1 MMPTN
6 AQRVVSIGIGPT
18 RRGQTGI
25 ALIIVLWITTL
36 LMLIAS
42 SFIYAMR
49 TDVNIVTNS
58 LARARLEAATDAAVQ
73 RGIFEM
79 LKPPQLPNRWT
90 TDGVAT
96 PWNYQGIAVEVTMTD
111 ESGKIDI
118 NTASDALMRGLFAS
132 QGMKDEEAA
141 AITDAI
147 LDWRDP
153 DSLKRLRGAEE
164 AEYLAA
170 GYTYKPANAAFQS
183 NEELRLVIGMTP
195 ELFDKVAPLITIY
208 SRQPGINA
216 SIAPRGVL
224 RALPGATDVLVDQY
238 IAQREQARA
247 AKLPVPQFALA
258 APYSSFANGIV
269 IVRAV
274 ASGGAGNE
282 GASFVREAVVMR
294 LATPKRPY
302 TFLRWKE
309 GSPGLA
315 VDAVAAAPPVSF
327 VSQQ

>member
-1 MMPTN
+1 MMRAMPSN
-6 AQRVVSIGIGPT
+6 PIP
-18 RRGQTGI
+18 RGQQGI

-49 TDVNIVTNS
+49 TDVNIVANS
-58 LARARLEAATDAAVQ
+58 MARARLEAAADAAVQ
-73 RGIFEM
+73 RGIMEM

-90 TDGVAT
+90 TDGVVQ
-96 PWNYQGIAVEVTMTD
+96 PWNFQGVVVDVSMTD

-118 NTASDALMRGLFAS
+118 NTAADVLLRGLLLS
-132 QGMKDEEAA
+132 QGLKDEEAA
-141 AITDAI
+141 AVTDAI

-170 GYTYKPANAAFQS
+170 GYSYKPANAAFQS

-208 SRQPGINA
+208 SRQPGINPN
-216 SIAPRGVL
+216 IALRGVL
-224 RALPGATDVLVDQY
+224 RALPGATDLLVDQF

-247 AKLPVPQFALA
+247 AKLPLPQFAPA
-258 APYSSFANGIV
+258 AGLSSFANNVFI
-269 IVRAV
+269 IRAA
-274 ASGGAGNE
+274 ASDGQRVD
-282 GASFVREAVVMR
+282 GASFVREAVVM
-294 LATPKRPY
+294 LPQTPKRPY
-302 TFLRWKE
+302 AFLRWKD
-309 GSPGLA
+309 GVAMPL
-315 VDAVAAAPPVSF
+315 VDATVTAAATL
-327 VSQQ
+327 Q

>member
-1 MMPTN
+1 MMRALSPGAMLRDQN
-6 AQRVVSIGIGPT
+6 
-18 RRGQTGI
+18 GI

-58 LARARLEAATDAAVQ
+58 LARARLEAAADAAVQ

-79 LKPPQLPNRWT
+79 FKPPQLPGRWT
-90 TDGVAT
+90 TDGVAQ
-96 PWNYQGIAVEVTMTD
+96 PWSYQGVTVDVSMTD

-118 NTASDALMRGLFAS
+118 NTASDALLRGLFLA
-132 QGMKDEEAA
+132 QGMKDDEAA
-141 AITDAI
+141 AVTDAI
-147 LDWRDP
+147 LDWRDQ

-170 GYTYKPANAAFQS
+170 GYSYKPANAAFQS
-183 NEELRLVIGMTP
+183 TEELRLVMGMTP

-216 SIAPRGVL
+216 SIASRGVL
-224 RALPGATDVLVDQY
+224 RALPGATDLLVDQY
-238 IAQREQARA
+238 LSQREQART
-247 AKLPVPQFALA
+247 AKLPLPQFASA

-274 ASGGAGNE
+274 ASGGEGNE
-282 GASFVREAVVMR
+282 GSSFVREAVVMR
-294 LATPKRPY
+294 LATPARPY

-309 GSPGLA
+309 GY
-315 VDAVAAAPPVSF
+315 AAARGDNLATMQSTPLPAP
-327 VSQQ
+327 Q

>member
-1 MMPTN
+1 MSHLAP
-6 AQRVVSIGIGPT
+6 
-18 RRGQTGI
+18 RRQQGI

-49 TDVNIVTNS
+49 TDVNIVANS
-58 LARARLEAATDAAVQ
+58 LSRARLDAAADAAVQ

-79 LKPPQLPNRWT
+79 LKPPQLPGRWT
-90 TDGVAT
+90 TDGVPQAWSYHGVT
-96 PWNYQGIAVEVTMTD
+96 VEVSMTD

-118 NTASDALMRGLFAS
+118 NTASDALIRGLFLA
-132 QGMKDEEAA
+132 QGMKEDEAA
-141 AITDAI
+141 ALTDAI
-147 LDWRDP
+147 LDWRDA

-170 GYTYKPANAAFQS
+170 GYPYKPANAAFQS
-183 NEELRLVIGMTP
+183 NEELRLVMGMNP

-216 SIAPRGVL
+216 SIASRGTL

-238 IAQREQARA
+238 IAQREQART
-247 AKLPVPQFALA
+247 AKLPLPQFAPA

-274 ASGGAGNE
+274 ATGGEGNE
-282 GASFVREAVVMR
+282 GASFAREAVVMR

-302 TFLRWKE
+302 AFLRWKE
-309 GSPGLA
+309 GAGAALA
-315 VDAVAAAPPVSF
+315 ANLSSSSAPSVST
-327 VSQQ
+327 QP

>member
-1 MMPTN
+1 MMRATRSWVTGS
-6 AQRVVSIGIGPT
+6 ASRRQR
-18 RRGQTGI
+18 GI

-49 TDVNIVTNS
+49 TDVKIVANS
-58 LARARLEAATDAAVQ
+58 LARARLEATADAAVQ
-73 RGIFEM
+73 RAILEM
-79 LKPPQLPNRWT
+79 FKPPQLPGRWT
-90 TDGVAT
+90 TDGVPQT
-96 PWNYQGIAVEVTMTD
+96 WSYQGVAVEVSMTD

-118 NTASDALMRGLFAS
+118 NTASDALLRGLFLA

-141 AITDAI
+141 AMIDAI
-147 LDWRDP
+147 LDWRDA
-153 DSLKRLRGAEE
+153 DSIKRLHGAEE

-170 GYTYKPANAAFQS
+170 GYSYKPANAAFQS
-183 NEELRLVIGMTP
+183 NEELRLVMGMTP

-216 SIAPRGVL
+216 SIASRGVL
-224 RALPGATDVLVDQY
+224 RALPGATDALVDQY

-247 AKLPVPQFALA
+247 AKLPLPQFAAA

-269 IVRAV
+269 IVRASV
-274 ASGGAGNE
+274 SGGE
-282 GASFVREAVVMR
+282 GSEGSNFVREAVVMR

-309 GSPGLA
+309 G
-315 VDAVAAAPPVSF
+315 AAAPTADSPAVTPSTSSAP
-327 VSQQ
+327 SQ

>member
-1 MMPTN
+1 MMRAPCAALRN
-6 AQRVVSIGIGPT
+6 QK
-18 RRGQTGI
+18 GI

-49 TDVNIVTNS
+49 TEVNIVANS
-58 LARARLEAATDAAVQ
+58 LARARLEAAADAAVQ
-73 RGIFEM
+73 RSVFEM
-79 LKPPQLPNRWT
+79 SKPQQLPGRWT
-90 TDGVAT
+90 TDGVVQS
-96 PWNYQGIAVEVTMTD
+96 WSYQGVAVELGMTD

-118 NTASDALMRGLFAS
+118 NTASDALLRGLFLA
-132 QGMKDEEAA
+132 QGMKEEEAA
-141 AITDAI
+141 TVTDAI

-153 DSLKRLRGAEE
+153 DLLKRLRGAEE
-164 AEYLAA
+164 ADYLAA
-170 GYTYKPANAAFQS
+170 GYSYKPANAAFQS
-183 NEELRLVIGMTP
+183 TEELRLVMGMTP

-216 SIAPRGVL
+216 GIASRGVL
-224 RALPGATDVLVDQY
+224 RALPGATDALVDQY

-247 AKLPVPQFALA
+247 AKIPVPQFAAA

-274 ASGGAGNE
+274 ASGGEGNAE
-282 GASFVREAVVMR
+282 SSFVREAVVMR
-294 LATPKRPY
+294 LPTPKRPY

-309 GSPGLA
+309 GTAASA
-315 VDAVAAAPPVSF
+315 VNNPAAAVAPATAPP
-327 VSQQ
+327 Q

>member
-1 MMPTN
+1 MMRAPCAALRN
-6 AQRVVSIGIGPT
+6 QK
-18 RRGQTGI
+18 GI

-49 TDVNIVTNS
+49 TDVNIVANS
-58 LARARLEAATDAAVQ
+58 LARARLEAAADAAVQ
-73 RGIFEM
+73 RSVFEM
-79 LKPPQLPNRWT
+79 SKPQQLPGRWT
-90 TDGVAT
+90 TDGVVQS
-96 PWNYQGIAVEVTMTD
+96 WSYQGVAVEVGMTD

-118 NTASDALMRGLFAS
+118 NTASDALLRGLFLA
-132 QGMKDEEAA
+132 QGMKEEEAA
-141 AITDAI
+141 TVTDAI
-147 LDWRDP
+147 LDWRDA
-153 DSLKRLRGAEE
+153 DLLKRLRGAEE
-164 AEYLAA
+164 ADYLAA
-170 GYTYKPANAAFQS
+170 GYSYKPANAAFQS
-183 NEELRLVIGMTP
+183 TEELRLVMGMTP

-216 SIAPRGVL
+216 GIASRGVL

-247 AKLPVPQFALA
+247 AKLPVPQFAAA

-274 ASGGAGNE
+274 ASGGEGNAE
-282 GASFVREAVVMR
+282 SSFVREAVVMR
-294 LATPKRPY
+294 LPTPKRPY

-309 GSPGLA
+309 GTAASA
-315 VDAVAAAPPVSF
+315 VNNPAAAVAPATAPP
-327 VSQQ
+327 Q

>member
-1 MMPTN
+1 MMRAPCAALRN
-6 AQRVVSIGIGPT
+6 QK
-18 RRGQTGI
+18 GI

-49 TDVNIVTNS
+49 TEVNIVANS
-58 LARARLEAATDAAVQ
+58 LARARLEAAADAAVQ
-73 RGIFEM
+73 RSVFEM
-79 LKPPQLPNRWT
+79 SKPQQLPGRWT
-90 TDGVAT
+90 TDGVAQS
-96 PWNYQGIAVEVTMTD
+96 WSYQGVAVEVGMTD

-118 NTASDALMRGLFAS
+118 NTASDALLRGLFLA
-132 QGMKDEEAA
+132 QGMKEEEAA
-141 AITDAI
+141 TVTDAI

-153 DSLKRLRGAEE
+153 DLLKRLRGAEE
-164 AEYLAA
+164 ADYLAA
-170 GYTYKPANAAFQS
+170 GYSYKPANAAFQS
-183 NEELRLVIGMTP
+183 TEELRLVMGMTP

-216 SIAPRGVL
+216 GIASRGVL

-247 AKLPVPQFALA
+247 AKLPVPQFAAA

-274 ASGGAGNE
+274 ASGGEGNAE
-282 GASFVREAVVMR
+282 SSFVREAVVMR
-294 LATPKRPY
+294 LPTPKRPY

-309 GSPGLA
+309 GTAASA
-315 VDAVAAAPPVSF
+315 VNNPAAAVAPATAPP
-327 VSQQ
+327 Q

>member
-1 MMPTN
+1 MMRAPCAALRN
-6 AQRVVSIGIGPT
+6 QK
-18 RRGQTGI
+18 GI

-49 TDVNIVTNS
+49 TDVNIVANS
-58 LARARLEAATDAAVQ
+58 LARARLEAAADAAVQ
-73 RGIFEM
+73 RSVFEM
-79 LKPPQLPNRWT
+79 SKPPQLPGRWT
-90 TDGVAT
+90 TDGVAQS
-96 PWNYQGIAVEVTMTD
+96 WSYQGVAVEVGMTD

-118 NTASDALMRGLFAS
+118 NTASDALLRGLFLA
-132 QGMKDEEAA
+132 QGMKEEEAA
-141 AITDAI
+141 TVTDAI

-153 DSLKRLRGAEE
+153 DLLKRLRGAEE
-164 AEYLAA
+164 ADYLAA
-170 GYTYKPANAAFQS
+170 GYSYKPANAAFQS
-183 NEELRLVIGMTP
+183 TEELRLVMGMTP

-216 SIAPRGVL
+216 GIASRGVL

-247 AKLPVPQFALA
+247 AKLPVPQFAAA

-274 ASGGAGNE
+274 ASGGEGNAE
-282 GASFVREAVVMR
+282 SSFVREAVVMR
-294 LATPKRPY
+294 LPTPKRPY

-309 GSPGLA
+309 GTAASA
-315 VDAVAAAPPVSF
+315 VNNPAAAVAPATAPP
-327 VSQQ
+327 Q

>member
-1 MMPTN
+1 MPHSQN
-6 AQRVVSIGIGPT
+6 
-18 RRGQTGI
+18 GI

-58 LARARLEAATDAAVQ
+58 LARARLEAAADAAVQ

-79 LKPPQLPNRWT
+79 FKPPQLPGRWT
-90 TDGVAT
+90 TDGVAQS
-96 PWNYQGIAVEVTMTD
+96 WRFQGVSVDVSMTD

-118 NTASDALMRGLFAS
+118 NTAAGELLRGLFLA
-132 QGMKDEEAA
+132 QGIKEDEAA

-147 LDWRDP
+147 GDWRDQ

-170 GYTYKPANAAFQS
+170 GYSYKPANALFQS
-183 NEELRLVIGMTP
+183 NEELRLVMGMTP

-216 SIAPRGVL
+216 SIAARGAL
-224 RALPGATDVLVDQY
+224 RALPGATDILVDQY
-238 IAQREQARA
+238 VAQREQARA
-247 AKLPVPQFALA
+247 AKLPIPQFAPALNL
-258 APYSSFANGIV
+258 SSFAGGIV

-282 GASFVREAVVMR
+282 GSSFVREAVVMR
-294 LATPKRPY
+294 LATPARPY

-309 GSPGLA
+309 GAIATVGGIPSNGQPGA
-315 VDAVAAAPPVSF
+315 VPV
-327 VSQQ
+327 QQ

>member
-1 MMPTN
+1 MMRAPCAALRN
-6 AQRVVSIGIGPT
+6 QK
-18 RRGQTGI
+18 GI

-49 TDVNIVTNS
+49 TEVNIVANS
-58 LARARLEAATDAAVQ
+58 LARARLEAAADAAVQ
-73 RGIFEM
+73 RSVFEM
-79 LKPPQLPNRWT
+79 SKPQQLPGRWT
-90 TDGVAT
+90 TDGVAQS
-96 PWNYQGIAVEVTMTD
+96 WSYQGVAVEVGMTD

-118 NTASDALMRGLFAS
+118 NTASDALLRGLFLA
-132 QGMKDEEAA
+132 QGMKEEEAA
-141 AITDAI
+141 TVTDAI
-147 LDWRDP
+147 LDWRDA
-153 DSLKRLRGAEE
+153 DLLKRLRGAEE
-164 AEYLAA
+164 ADYLAA
-170 GYTYKPANAAFQS
+170 GYSYKPANAAFQS
-183 NEELRLVIGMTP
+183 TEELRLVMGMTP

-216 SIAPRGVL
+216 GIASRGVL

-247 AKLPVPQFALA
+247 AKIPVPQFAAA

-274 ASGGAGNE
+274 ASGGEGNAE
-282 GASFVREAVVMR
+282 SSFVREAVVMR
-294 LATPKRPY
+294 LPTPKRPY

-309 GSPGLA
+309 GTAASA
-315 VDAVAAAPPVSF
+315 VNNPAAAVAPATAPP
-327 VSQQ
+327 Q

>member
-1 MMPTN
+1 MMRAMHSRMPPR
-6 AQRVVSIGIGPT
+6 AQR
-18 RRGQTGI
+18 GI
-25 ALIIVLWITTL
+25 ALIIVLWVTTL

-49 TDVNIVTNS
+49 TDVKIVTNT
-58 LARARLEAATDAAVQ
+58 LARARLEAAADAAVQ
-73 RGIFEM
+73 RGLLEM
-79 LKPPQLPNRWT
+79 MKPPQLPNRWT
-90 TDGVAT
+90 TDGVT
-96 PWNYQGIAVEVTMTD
+96 QLWNYQGVAVGVSMTD

-118 NTASDALMRGLFAS
+118 NTASEALLRGLFVA

-141 AITDAI
+141 TVLDAI

-164 AEYLAA
+164 AEYIAA
-170 GYTYKPANAAFQS
+170 GYSYKPANAAFQS
-183 NEELRLVIGMTP
+183 IEELRLVMGLTP

-216 SIAPRGVL
+216 SIAARGVL
-224 RALPGATDVLVDQY
+224 RAIPGVTDALVDAY

-247 AKLPVPQFALA
+247 AKLPVPQFAQA

-274 ASGGAGNE
+274 ASGGEGNE
-282 GASFVREAVVMR
+282 GATFAREAVVMR

-309 GSPGLA
+309 GSADVLA
-315 VDAVAAAPPVSF
+315 EALVGAPPAVP
-327 VSQQ
+327 QIPPTQRQ

>member
-1 MMPTN
+1 MMRAPCAALRN
-6 AQRVVSIGIGPT
+6 QK
-18 RRGQTGI
+18 GI

-49 TDVNIVTNS
+49 TDVNIVANS
-58 LARARLEAATDAAVQ
+58 LARARLEAAADAAVQ
-73 RGIFEM
+73 RSVFEM
-79 LKPPQLPNRWT
+79 SKPQQLPGRWT
-90 TDGVAT
+90 TDGVAQS
-96 PWNYQGIAVEVTMTD
+96 WSYQGVAVEVGMTD

-118 NTASDALMRGLFAS
+118 NTASDALLRGLFLA
-132 QGMKDEEAA
+132 QGMKEEEAA
-141 AITDAI
+141 TVTDAI

-153 DSLKRLRGAEE
+153 DLLKRLRGAEE
-164 AEYLAA
+164 ADYLAA
-170 GYTYKPANAAFQS
+170 GYSYKPANAAFQS
-183 NEELRLVIGMTP
+183 TEELRLVMGMTP

-216 SIAPRGVL
+216 GIASRGVL

-247 AKLPVPQFALA
+247 AKLPVPQFAAA

-274 ASGGAGNE
+274 ASGGEGNAE
-282 GASFVREAVVMR
+282 SSFVREAVVMR
-294 LATPKRPY
+294 LPTPKRPY

-309 GSPGLA
+309 GTAASA
-315 VDAVAAAPPVSF
+315 VNNPAAAVAPATAPP
-327 VSQQ
+327 Q

>member
-1 MMPTN
+1 MMPMTSQR
-6 AQRVVSIGIGPT
+6 AQCAIGPA
-18 RRGQTGI
+18 RRHQEGI

-49 TDVNIVTNS
+49 TDINIVTNS

-247 AKLPVPQFALA
+247 TKLPVPQFAPA

-269 IVRAV
+269 IVRAA

-282 GASFVREAVVMR
+282 GSSFVREAVVMR

-309 GSPGLA
+309 GSAAPA
-315 VDAVAAAPPVSF
+315 VDALAAPSPVPLAT
-327 VSQQ
+327 QQ